1 MDKPLLVEIIAYAPT
16 EFYHCMHCEIVWHA
30 MDYGQPIHREQAQS
44 SLPDDLARDY
54 QGISAWV
61 SRLFDRYGDRLLV
74 KVVDAASLEGVTKS
88 LRYGVHRYPAVIV
101 AGRERFT
108 GRALEQAAGRIEQ
121 MLSEPLST
129 SSQR

>member
-44 SLPDDLARDY
+44 SLPDDLAREY
-54 QGISAWV
+54 QGIPAWV
-61 SRLFDRYGDRLLV
+61 SSLFDRHGDRLLV
-74 KVVDAASLEGVTKS
+74 KVVDAASLEGVAKS
-88 LRYGVHRYPAVIV
+88 LRYGVRRYPAVII

-108 GRALEQAAGRIEQ
+108 SRALEHAAERIEQ
-121 MLSEPLST
+121 MLSTPLSAG
-129 SSQR
+129 SRI